1 MLLRKNQIPDHTV
14 SNRVTHQ
21 MSNRG
26 LRAPCDVSVQV
37 HNGTV
42 TLSGS
47 VQYAYQKNSAMQA
60 ARSVEGA
67 HTIIDQMQVIARG
80 KRWD

>member
-1 MLLRKNQIPDHTV
+1 MLQKKNQIPDHTV

-26 LRAPCDVSVQV
+26 LRAPCDVRVQV
-37 HNGTV
+37 HNGAV

-67 HTIIDQMQVIARG
+67 HTIIDQMQVIPQG
-80 KRWD
+80 KRWE